1 MNDGL
6 QPLPCPAVF
15 SSCPVFLT
23 PHSSDKPEIDPSQRR
38 SECNTK
44 QGHDWRKNHP
54 APSRFHKTSN
64 QVGITH
70 HTVWDIPTREKHACK
85 FAMTFEATPPK
96 VSRPLKH
103 AFVPTVKKPSPESK
117 SLSRTVGPLPLLD
130 TLLALPLPAC
140 LYGPLHQLQEDLGLP
155 LALGKQ
161 WRPHEG
167 CPCGQSRDQCVLTQ
181 LQASQGLPWLN
192 KRPT

>member
-1 MNDGL
+1 MAHCCGTSKVGRKSEH
-6 QPLPCPAVF
+6 QPDDA
-15 SSCPVFLT
+15 S
-23 PHSSDKPEIDPSQRR
+23 R
-38 SECNTK
+38 SKCNTK

-54 APSRFHKTSN
+54 APSQFHKTSN

-70 HTVWDIPTREKHACK
+70 RTVWDIPTREKNSSMWKHACK
-85 FAMTFEATPPK
+85 FAMTFKATPPK
-96 VSRPLKH
+96 VSRPLKR
-103 AFVPTVKKPSPESK
+103 AFVLTVKKPSPESK
-117 SLSRTVGPLPLLD
+117 SLSRTVGLLPLLD

-140 LYGPLHQLQEDLGLP
+140 SYGPLHRLQEDLGLP

-167 CPCGQSRDQCVLTQ
+167 CPCRQSRDQCILTQ
-181 LQASQGLPWLN
+181 LQASWGLPRLN